1 MENDGDDTFIRMQ
14 SSQVDF
20 EGGDHGHS
28 HSHGDEEKHGNKEP
42 NGPSLESDS

>member
-1 MENDGDDTFIRMQ
+1 MENDDAFIRMQ